1 MNCPECNDTG
11 VIKPDNRIY
20 QVGDYCN
27 CKAGIELQEMME
39 GCGVCP
45 NIDTETTCEEYCP
58 ILPMELDK
66 CGKCGKYYEGI
77 YGQGVCHECRK
88 ETKEEDK
95 DIPW

>member
-1 MNCPECNDTG
+1 MKCAECNDTG

-20 QVGDYCN
+20 HAGDFCN
-27 CKAGIELQEMME
+27 CEAGLALQDEIE
-39 GCGVCP
+39 
-45 NIDTETTCEEYCP
+45 DCP